1 MKKKIINFVFNARL
15 SQQLTKFKDYYG
27 NNNGLQRVLK
37 QDRSFKITAISKN
50 NDEDKYND
58 QGNNKSEQ
66 DSQYP
71 PQITPEGVGS

>member
-15 SQQLTKFKDYYG
+15 AKQLTKFKDYYG
-27 NNNGLQRVLK
+27 NNIGLQRVLK

-58 QGNNKSEQ
+58 QGNNKSE
-66 DSQYP
+66 
-71 PQITPEGVGS
+71 